1 MQLDRKW
8 QKLTETDRNWLKN
21 LKILSSK
28 KETGPVRSCFDV
40 SVKFMAIPGHPGP
53 SRAVP
58 ASKCQASATR
68 QPRQGIAL
76 RCLSGYRSGAR
87 GKIGLIKPLKEAFEP
102 FGLDQVGSMK
112 CKTCWFFFRRMSSC
126 SFLDLDFAE
135 ILGIHTAELRWL
147 KLLGEGCSRSCESN
161 FQSEKPA
168 FWFFRYR
175 ATLPNP
181 TPERFGWRLSTTSLR
196 QYTSQNFACGCIPMA
211 SLYCGHS
218 TCTLWNRDELFVH
231 LEAMGEIC
239 PYAKKFDSSLA
250 YAPKHLTGRWDMFG
264 KSVALSDAKFTRDAQ
279 PQACWEGKCLGQGL
293 ACLDILD
300 RYW

>member
-1 MQLDRKW
+1 MGLELAESVPALFCRVLPLRKLNWASKYHLVVMSNAAWQKVTETHRNW
-8 QKLTETDRNWLKN
+8 QKLIEEFED
-21 LKILSSK
+21 SK
-28 KETGPVRSCFDV
+28 FQEGNRPSPKLFWCVCQV
-40 SVKFMAIPGHPGP
+40 HGHPGP
-53 SRAVP
+53 SRAIP

-87 GKIGLIKPLKEAFEP
+87 GKIGLIKPLKEAFEL

-112 CKTCWFFFRRMSSC
+112 CKTCWFFFRRVSSC

-135 ILGIHTAELRWL
+135 ILGIHTAELRRL

-239 PYAKKFDSSLA
+239 PYAL
-250 YAPKHLTGRWDMFG
+250 
-264 KSVALSDAKFTRDAQ
+264 
-279 PQACWEGKCLGQGL
+279 C
-293 ACLDILD
+293 
-300 RYW
+300 